1 MAPDSLDTP
10 GDPRPLTVALAGQPN
25 SGKSTVFNVLTGLD
39 QHVGNWPGKTFEKR
53 EGICTLDGHRLRIV
67 DLPGTYALSAGS
79 DEERLARNVVIH
91 DRPDVVAVVVD
102 ATALERSLYLLAEL
116 LWLRSPIVVG
126 LNMLDVAERRGIRV
140 EPDVLE
146 TALGI
151 PVVPMVANRNQ
162 GVRQLVQAARAVAG
176 GTRAYTPRRP
186 AVRRDHQREHAML
199 RDLIAGA
206 LPVEYPEDW
215 VALKLLEGDEEMT
228 SLVRSRLPDE
238 PWQEVEAILARHED
252 GVLAVAGGRH
262 EWIGRM
268 VRAAIVRPRAGQVT
282 VTERLDRVATH
293 QLWGLL
299 LLFGLLGALFWV
311 TYSVGVPLQRALD
324 RLIVHDT
331 ARWVRAAFD
340 GAPVWLTS
348 LLADGVLGG
357 AGTALTLLPILVIF
371 FAAFGLLEDSGYMT
385 RGAYVMDRYMHPIGL
400 HGSSFLPLCLGFG
413 CNVPA
418 VLGTRTLGDR
428 RHRVLTALLAPLV
441 PCSGRMAVTA
451 VLAPVFFPQRAAL
464 VAWGLVSLN
473 LTILAVLGLLLRRPV
488 IGNRQL
494 PFIMEMPLYHAP
506 SVRTILRGVWRRT
519 IAFVRNAGTIIV
531 AGAIVVW
538 LFSRLPTGEVESS
551 YLATIGR
558 AVAPVGA
565 WLGLDWRM
573 MTALLSS
580 FVAKENA
587 IATLGVLY
595 GAAGSDR
602 TLGELVSAS
611 MPPASGLAMM
621 VMQMLF
627 IPCLATVAAIRSEI
641 KSWTWVAVD
650 LAVLL
655 AASFAAAAIVYY
667 SALALGLG

>member
-1 MAPDSLDTP
+1 MAPDSP
-10 GDPRPLTVALAGQPN
+10 EPAGPPRSLTVALAGQPN

-53 EGICTLDGHRLRIV
+53 EGACTVDGRRLRVV
-67 DLPGTYALSAGS
+67 DLPGTYALSSGS

-91 DRPDVVAVVVD
+91 DRPDVVAVIVD

-116 LWLRSPIVVG
+116 LWLRSPVVVG

-146 TALGI
+146 TALGL

-162 GVRQLVQAARAVAG
+162 GVRELAAAAIAVAE
-176 GTRAYTPRRP
+176 GTRTYSPRRP
-186 AVRRDHQREHAML
+186 AVRKDHQAEHAALCHMV
-199 RDLIAGA
+199 AGEV
-206 LPVEYPEDW
+206 PVEYPEDW

-228 SLVRSRLPDE
+228 SLVRGRVPDRR
-238 PWQEVEAILARHED
+238 WQEVEAVLARHED

-268 VRAAIVRPRAGQVT
+268 VRAAIVRPKAGQIT
-282 VTERLDRVATH
+282 VTERLDRIATH
-293 QLWGLL
+293 PFWGLL
-299 LLFGLLGALFWV
+299 LLSGLLGSVFWI
-311 TYSVGVPLQRALD
+311 TYAAGAPLQRMLD
-324 RLIVHDT
+324 RLIVHDA
-331 ARWVRAAFD
+331 ARWLRDAL
-340 GAPVWLTS
+340 GSAPVWLSS

-371 FAAFGLLEDSGYMT
+371 FTVFGLLEDSGYMT

-418 VLGTRTLGDR
+418 VLATRTLGDR
-428 RHRVLTALLAPLV
+428 RHRVLTSLLAPLV
-441 PCSGRMAVTA
+441 PCSGRMAVIA
-451 VLAPVFFPQRAAL
+451 VLAPVFFPRRAAL
-464 VAWGLVSLN
+464 VVWGLVSLN

-488 IGNRQL
+488 IGHRQL
-494 PFIMEMPLYHAP
+494 PFIMEMPLYHVP
-506 SVRTILRGVWRRT
+506 NMRTIMRGVWRRT
-519 IAFVRNAGTIIV
+519 IAFIRNAGTIIV
-531 AGAIVVW
+531 AGAIIVW
-538 LFSRLPTGEVESS
+538 LLSRLPDGDVESS
-551 YLATIGR
+551 YLATLGR
-558 AVAPVGA
+558 AVAPVGS

-595 GAAGSDR
+595 GAAGSNR

-611 MPPASGLAMM
+611 MTPASGLAMM

-627 IPCLATVAAIRSEI
+627 IPCLATVASLRTELRA
-641 KSWTWVAVD
+641 WTWVAVD

-655 AASFAAAAIVYY
+655 ATSFAAAAIVYHV
-667 SALALGLG
+667 AIAVGLG

>member
-1 MAPDSLDTP
+1 MAQDSPLAPDGS
-10 GDPRPLTVALAGQPN
+10 RPVTMALAGQPN

-39 QHVGNWPGKTFEKR
+39 QHVGNWPGKTVDKR
-53 EGICTLDGHRLRIV
+53 EGICSLDGHRLRVV
-67 DLPGTYALSAGS
+67 DLPGTYALSASS
-79 DEERLARNVVIH
+79 DEERLARNFLIH
-91 DRPDVVAVVVD
+91 DRPDVVAVIVD

-116 LWLRSPIVVG
+116 LWLRSPVVVG
-126 LNMLDVAERRGIRV
+126 LNMLDLAERRGIRI
-140 EPDVLE
+140 EPDVLQ

-151 PVVPMVANRNQ
+151 PVVPMVANRNE
-162 GVRQLVQAARAVAG
+162 GVRDLAEVARAVAVSP
-176 GTRAYTPRRP
+176 RATAARRP
-186 AVRRDHQREHAML
+186 SVRKDHQREHEAL
-199 RDLIAGA
+199 RDLVAGA
-206 LPVEYPEDW
+206 LPPEYPEDW
-215 VALKLLEGDEEMT
+215 LALKLLEGDEEIT
-228 SLVRSRLPDE
+228 GRVKGRVPPDR
-238 PWQEVEAILARHED
+238 WLDVEAILARHED

-282 VTERLDRVATH
+282 VTERLDRIATH
-293 QLWGLL
+293 PLWGLVI
-299 LLFGLLGALFWV
+299 LFGLLGALFWI
-311 TYSVGVPLQRALD
+311 TYSVGAPLQKGLD
-324 RLIVHDT
+324 RIIVHDA
-331 ARWVRAAFD
+331 ARWARAALE
-340 GAPVWLTS
+340 GSPVWLTS

-357 AGTALTLLPILVIF
+357 AGTALTLVPILVIF

-441 PCSGRMAVTA
+441 PCSGRMAVLA
-451 VLAPVFFPQRAAL
+451 VLVPVFFPERAAL

-473 LTILAVLGLLLRRPV
+473 LLVLAALGLALRRPIV
-488 IGNRQL
+488 GNRQL

-506 SVRTILRGVWRRT
+506 SARTILRGVWRRT

-531 AGAIVVW
+531 AGAVVVW
-538 LFSRLPTGEVESS
+538 FLSRLPGGEVETS
-551 YLATIGR
+551 YLAMVGR
-558 AVAPVGA
+558 AVEPVGA

-580 FVAKENA
+580 FIAKENA

-602 TLGELVSAS
+602 TLGELVAAS
-611 MPPASGLAMM
+611 MTPAAGLAML
-621 VMQMLF
+621 VLQMLF
-627 IPCLATVAAIRSEI
+627 IPCLATVATIRAELR
-641 KSWTWVAVD
+641 SWKWVAVD
-650 LAVLL
+650 IGVLL
-655 AASFAAAAIVYY
+655 AASFGVAAAVYHG
-667 SALALGLG
+667 ARAAGLG